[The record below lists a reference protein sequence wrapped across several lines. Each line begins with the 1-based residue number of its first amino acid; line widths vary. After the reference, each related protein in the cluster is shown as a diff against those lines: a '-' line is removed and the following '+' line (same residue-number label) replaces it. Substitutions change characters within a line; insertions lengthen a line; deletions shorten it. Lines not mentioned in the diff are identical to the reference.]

1 MCKNALKNQ
10 QSMASKRQ
18 SKSRSCTSH
27 LNSIENYAIQT
38 QHSQNIT
45 SESSKSKQLA
55 KKFELGFLQMTQK
68 SAPTSPNFSNV
79 LWILG
84 KITNWLQYCNLVI
97 DRWWTDKSQK
107 VKNSIQNSGP
117 TYE

>member
-55 KKFELGFLQMTQK
+55 KKFELGFLQMTQNQLLLLPI
-68 SAPTSPNFSNV
+68 SAMCFES
-79 LWILG
+79 
-84 KITNWLQYCNLVI
+84 
-97 DRWWTDKSQK
+97 
-107 VKNSIQNSGP
+107 
-117 TYE
+117 